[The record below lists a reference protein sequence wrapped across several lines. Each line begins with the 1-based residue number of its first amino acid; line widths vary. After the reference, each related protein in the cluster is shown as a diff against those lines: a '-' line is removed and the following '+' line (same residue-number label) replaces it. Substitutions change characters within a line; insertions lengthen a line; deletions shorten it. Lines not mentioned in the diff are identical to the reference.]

1 MNLTNT
7 VPKARIGRKRS
18 ARLRDAMSL
27 LGGALLGSSIMVPIL
42 AGGDAVD
49 GDAFVIFFSGVLA
62 LLGIGV
68 HVAGSGGSARAS
80 ANMASMPRA
89 LHSTRHSGVQSATE
103 APTRAWSCKIRTPVR

>member
-1 MNLTNT
+1 MNLTKT
-7 VPKARIGRKRS
+7 VAKARRGKKRS

-27 LGGALLGSSIMVPIL
+27 LGGALLGSSIMAPIL

-68 HVAGSGGSARAS
+68 HVAGSGGIAPAS
-80 ANMASMPRA
+80 ANTASMPRA
-89 LHSTRHSGVQSATE
+89 LRSTRNSGVHSATQ
-103 APTRAWSCKIRTPVR
+103 APTRGWSCKIQPPVR